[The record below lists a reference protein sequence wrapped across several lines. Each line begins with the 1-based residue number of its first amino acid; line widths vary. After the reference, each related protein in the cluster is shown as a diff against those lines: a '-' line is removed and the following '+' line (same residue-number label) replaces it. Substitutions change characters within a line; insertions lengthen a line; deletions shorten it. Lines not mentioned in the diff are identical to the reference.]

1 MPEGAQGDP
10 AEAGWSAR
18 TSNVTAVRAGASAA
32 GPPVSGVRPPLPM
45 REAEAAYRVRESLFA
60 PYRPAT
66 GPR

>member
-1 MPEGAQGDP
+1 VPEGAQGDP

-32 GPPVSGVRPPLPM
+32 GLPVSGVRPPLPM